1 MDIAIDKVREL
12 IVEARRL
19 EVKEGDTDPDSGSN
33 PIDDGQTNVLTS
45 SEEDDGA
52 EKEFRG
58 IIAGMNVDERADL
71 LALLYIGRGDFEV
84 EEWDEAL
91 TLAKERDAASGHLA
105 NYLIGTPN
113 FADLLD
119 EGFAAIGDSFEDT
132 GEMPAPDIS
141 DTDASE
147 VAPKV

>member
-1 MDIAIDKVREL
+1 MDIAIDKVRAL

-33 PIDDGQTNVLTS
+33 ATDDGQTDVLTS
-45 SEEDDGA
+45 SSMDEGMDDGA
-52 EKEFRG
+52 EREFRG
-58 IIAGMNVDERADL
+58 MIAGMNEDERADV
-71 LALLYIGRGDFEV
+71 LALMYIGRGDFEV
-84 EEWDEAL
+84 DEWDEAL
-91 TLAKERDAASGHLA
+91 ELAKERDASSGHLA

-132 GEMPAPDIS
+132 GENPAPDPG
-141 DTDASE
+141 DTL
-147 VAPKV
+147 PKV

>member
-1 MDIAIDKVREL
+1 MDIAIDKVRAL

-33 PIDDGQTNVLTS
+33 PIDDGETDVLTS
-45 SEEDDGA
+45 SSMDDGT
-52 EKEFRG
+52 EREFRG
-58 IIAGMNVDERADL
+58 MIAGMNEDERADI
-71 LALLYIGRGDFEV
+71 LALMYIGRGDFEV
-84 EEWDEAL
+84 NEWDEAL
-91 TLAKERDAASGHLA
+91 ELAKERDASSGHLA

-132 GEMPAPDIS
+132 GENPALDPG
-141 DTDASE
+141 DTL
-147 VAPKV
+147 PKV